1 MVRLSIGLRIAVVA
15 LLLGAGVL
23 ACRPPQGWGRVRIL
37 ESRLGPAS
45 WTVLA
50 DDQGQGLEV
59 MVDGA
64 VRQARCQR
72 TSRGQRCWVSAVREG
87 FHRLA
92 VQVGGRGVARRTAL
106 SPPPEPAELVLYS
119 VLLDRFADGEPGN
132 NVRARPGVPGA
143 PHGGDLRGLGT
154 RLGYLKRLGVN
165 AVLLSPIWEHVRTGR
180 DPEGLPRWIGRVPR
194 DPLRLAPAFGQRQDL
209 MRLLSRA
216 RRRGIRV
223 LLDLPR
229 GSMSMER
236 YFAVVRTW
244 LSRTL
249 ADGLRLGP
257 VPAGRERAWAR
268 HAAVLCEDFLP
279 LVLIHHASGGRGAK
293 APAAGGAR
301 ERPQIRPRQVERRQ
315 VERRQTERRQ
325 TERRQTER
333 RQTERRQ
340 ADRRQTER
348 RQTERGQT
356 ERRQTERR
364 QAERWQAERAALAE
378 RRQALRAALAELP
391 AAARILERDTGPA
404 WMRWLGCAG
413 GEEHAVKD
421 AEARAGARE
430 STTSTAQAAPLG
442 RASGRADSARRL
454 SSHRHPVLARR
465 CRAVSKVG
473 GRGDSDS
480 DSAAAA
486 VQRRAVRLGLAELA
500 LTGHLL
506 TADIPVVYYAD
517 GWSEPPAV
525 QRHPTLRWPAARRH
539 RRARRIRRL
548 LALRRAVPAL
558 RRGSQR
564 VRSDGPTLVIARR
577 RGRCRA
583 ILVLHR
589 GAAPRRL
596 TLELAKL
603 GWPEPAG
610 QGADAAVELVDR
622 LSGRGYTAEGPQRRL
637 TLDIEPRSAVVLV
650 PTERGACSG

>member
-1 MVRLSIGLRIAVVA
+1 MVRLSIGLRIAMIA
-15 LLLGAGVL
+15 SLLGSGVL

-180 DPEGLPRWIGRVPR
+180 DSSGLPRWIGRVPR
-194 DPLRLAPAFGQRQDL
+194 DPLRLAPAFGQRPDL
-209 MRLLSRA
+209 MRLLARA

-229 GSMSMER
+229 GSLSLER

-249 ADGLRLGP
+249 ADGFRIGP

-268 HAAVLCEDFLP
+268 RAAALTEDFLP
-279 LVLIHHASGGRGAK
+279 LVLIHHVSLGRGAR
-293 APAAGGAR
+293 APGAGPPAKR
-301 ERPQIRPRQVERRQ
+301 RPP
-315 VERRQTERRQ
+315 
-325 TERRQTER
+325 
-333 RQTERRQ
+333 
-340 ADRRQTER
+340 
-348 RQTERGQT
+348 
-356 ERRQTERR
+356 
-364 QAERWQAERAALAE
+364 QAERREAKRRPAT

-404 WMRWLGCAG
+404 WMRWLGCAP
-413 GEEHAVKD
+413 GEPGA
-421 AEARAGARE
+421 AARTEPAP
-430 STTSTAQAAPLG
+430 APLG
-442 RASGRADSARRL
+442 RVRGGADTVRRL

-465 CRAVSKVG
+465 CRAGEG
-473 GRGDSDS
+473 GGDQGGSS
-480 DSAAAA
+480 AAA

-517 GWSEPPAV
+517 GWSEPPAA

-539 RRARRIRRL
+539 RRARRIRKL

-564 VRSDGPTLVIARR
+564 VRSDGPTLVITRR
-577 RGRCRA
+577 QGRCRA
-583 ILVLHR
+583 VLVLHR

-596 TLELAKL
+596 TLELANL
-603 GWPEPAG
+603 GWPKPAG

-622 LSGRGYTAEGPQRRL
+622 LSGRGHTAEGRQRRL